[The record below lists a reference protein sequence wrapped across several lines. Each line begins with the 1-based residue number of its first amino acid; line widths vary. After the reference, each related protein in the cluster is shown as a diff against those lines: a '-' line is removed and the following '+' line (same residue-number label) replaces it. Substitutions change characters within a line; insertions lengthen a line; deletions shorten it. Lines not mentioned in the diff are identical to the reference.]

1 MTTTPKFS
9 AQSKYQPLQMTDE
22 SVYDM
27 AQHYYTCAEIAARF
41 KVSDATLMDRH
52 GEAFH
57 AGRDNAM
64 NKPRMLLGKIFK
76 DFAEAEVNFAN
87 PDIPMGTLL
96 KATELHAKMYCGLG
110 STQTVITKTDD
121 KPSVSDI
128 KFSPLKAP
136 E

>member
-1 MTTTPKFS
+1 MEAAPKFGPT
-9 AQSKYQPLQMTDE
+9 SKYQPLQMTDE
-22 SVYDM
+22 SVYDL

-41 KVSDATLMDRH
+41 KVSDNTLMDRH
-52 GEAFH
+52 GNAFH

-96 KATELHAKMYCGLG
+96 KATELHAKMYQGLG
-110 STQTVITKTDD
+110 STQTIITKVDD

-128 KFSPLKAP
+128 KFEPLKAS